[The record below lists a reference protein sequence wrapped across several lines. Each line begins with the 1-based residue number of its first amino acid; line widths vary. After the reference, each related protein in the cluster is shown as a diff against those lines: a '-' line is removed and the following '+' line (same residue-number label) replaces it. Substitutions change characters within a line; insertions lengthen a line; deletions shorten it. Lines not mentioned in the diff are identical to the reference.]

1 MKNEKKYK
9 FKRFTDDL
17 AAELGKNKKFDLEY
31 KVELAKLKMA
41 EKLAQLREGMGL
53 TQADLAR
60 KMNVSQQLISRI
72 ESGSDNITIETLIKF
87 FFILGVVL
95 KIDIGKGRKNQEIL
109 QFV

>member
-1 MKNEKKYK
+1 MRGEKRYK
-9 FKRFTDDL
+9 FKTFSNDL
-17 AAELGKNKKFDLEY
+17 QEALGKNKKFDLQY

-41 EKLAQLREGMGL
+41 EKLTELRENMGL

-87 FFILGVVL
+87 LFIMGVIL
-95 KIDIGKGRKNQEIL
+95 KIDIEKGKKNQEIL